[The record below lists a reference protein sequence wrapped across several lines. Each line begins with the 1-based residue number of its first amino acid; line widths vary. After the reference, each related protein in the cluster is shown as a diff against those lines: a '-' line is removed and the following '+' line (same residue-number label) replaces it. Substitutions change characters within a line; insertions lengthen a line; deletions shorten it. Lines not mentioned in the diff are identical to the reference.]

1 LLGKKFKPKTGD
13 IKPVWTVVLN
23 IDSVHTN
30 VHNQRT
36 RFSSL
41 KDKCVDPVSLFWELW
56 PGDVDEQL
64 SKLNNI
70 AEEANWKKRQFRN
83 GSEPPKWKPV
93 SKQEFETFISLFC
106 AAANLEQKGY
116 HLFEKDVSTQQLVFS
131 CPSRFDRFMSL
142 KRFKEI
148 RSKAVYLFADLEAR
162 RKNDQWWP
170 VLDAKKRKFFFKGES
185 SEWIADESM
194 SAFCPRT
201 SPMGDLPH
209 LQKVPRKPKQ
219 LRTELKNLAC
229 CETGVILAIDIQ
241 KGKRHTTEDK
251 FAKKY
256 GSTAGVSCRLIDM
269 MMTLIPISQGKDKDM
284 VILFL
289 DGHVSR

>member
-170 VLDAKKRKFFFKGES
+170 
-185 SEWIADESM
+185 
-194 SAFCPRT
+194 
-201 SPMGDLPH
+201 H

-269 MMTLIPISQGKDKDM
+269 MMNHEQLPPRR
-284 VILFL
+284 V
-289 DGHVSR
+289 